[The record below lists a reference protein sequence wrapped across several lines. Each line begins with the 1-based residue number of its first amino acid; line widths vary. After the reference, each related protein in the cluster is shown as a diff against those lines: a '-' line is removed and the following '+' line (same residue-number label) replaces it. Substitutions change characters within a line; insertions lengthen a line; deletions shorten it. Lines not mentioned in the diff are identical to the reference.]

1 MSACDAL
8 KMLLR
13 RGGGGPVAHAIFGP
27 LVRPPGTMSPDG
39 LCFSLDLIYV
49 VDEYRGSVII
59 LYGYEPA

>member
-1 MSACDAL
+1 
-8 KMLLR
+8 MLLC

-27 LVRPPGTMSPDG
+27 LVRPLLG
-39 LCFSLDLIYV
+39 LCPRTVYVLDLIYV

>member
-1 MSACDAL
+1 
-8 KMLLR
+8 MLLC
-13 RGGGGPVAHAIFGP
+13 RGGGGPVAHAIFWSACAA
-27 LVRPPGTMSPDG
+27 PPGTMSPDG